1 MSNGQKDKLLFAV
14 PAGRQASIIALVVIH
29 TAGIIGIHSSYRDLF
44 LILSPL
50 NLIICISL
58 LFLNH
63 KKFTQPFAL
72 FCVIVF
78 AVGFL
83 IEVIGVKTGIIFGNY
98 SYGNTLGIQFLGVPL
113 IIGINWLMLIYC
125 VGIICNRFYNSSNLL
140 KSMFGAIMMVFLD
153 FFIEPVAI
161 KYDFW
166 SWTKIVIPFQNYIA
180 WYIVSFLFLML
191 FYSSNFIKENK
202 LAPALFIIQLV
213 FFITLAL
220 F

>member
-1 MSNGQKDKLLFAV
+1 MSNGQKDKWLFA
-14 PAGRQASIIALVVIH
+14 SSIALVVIH
-29 TAGIIGIHSSYRDLF
+29 LAGIIGIHSSYRDLF
-44 LILSPL
+44 LVLSPL
-50 NLIICISL
+50 NLIVSISI

-63 KKFTQPFAL
+63 KTFTQPFAL

-78 AVGFL
+78 AGGFL
-83 IEVIGVKTGIIFGNY
+83 VEVIGVKTGIIFGNY
-98 SYGNTLGIQFLGVPL
+98 TYGNTLGIQFLGVPI

-125 VGIICNRFYNSSNLL
+125 VGIICNRFYNSSDLL

-180 WYIVSFLFLML
+180 WYILSFLFLML
-191 FYSSNFIKENK
+191 FYSSKFSKENK
-202 LAPALFIIQLV
+202 LAPVLFIIQLI
-213 FFITLAL
+213 FFVTLAL